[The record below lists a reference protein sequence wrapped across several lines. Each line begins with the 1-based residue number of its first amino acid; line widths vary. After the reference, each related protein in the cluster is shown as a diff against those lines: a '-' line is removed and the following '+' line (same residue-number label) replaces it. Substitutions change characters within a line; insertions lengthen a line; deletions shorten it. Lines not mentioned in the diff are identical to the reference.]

1 MGGTDISGIGKTFT
15 PTAQTGKMVGGVQE
29 EDLEI
34 QFVDFLNQITANP
47 GNELFSENRSVP
59 ESQGMTDDGGNV
71 AEYET
76 YSYRD
81 REIKSRESQTKQLDQ
96 NESTE
101 TLDAYETEVKDVL
114 KEELGITEEQFV
126 TAMETLGFTAVDL
139 MDTSKLAALVAELTG
154 QEVSD
159 LLCDSGFLNV
169 MQEVNTLSDALLQKL
184 GVTREE
190 LASLFELSQEF
201 DVESS
206 GMEPVMTETEQPEQ
220 PVQQESPILTE
231 NSAALAEKPQTV
243 QQSAEPADNQTVQ
256 QPVAEETAETYENQQ
271 LTESVS
277 GQTRQMSE
285 SSETRDMVSEITET
299 VELQELEETA
309 ATEEPDAEQVTE
321 DAEEL
326 QRGTDNGEKPAEL
339 VKENAGAAKQENS
352 VNHNQ
357 TKQGQSQSQ
366 SQSQGHP
373 ESTVANTFSQ
383 SSVTTTGNTQTTGF
397 SGQVDIQNIVRQIVE
412 ASRLTV
418 ANTRTT
424 MELELNPAN
433 LGKVFLEVTSK
444 NGVVSAHIQTQNVV
458 AKEALE
464 AQVAELR
471 QNLNQAGVKVEAVEV
486 TVGSHEFERNLE
498 QNAKENERQAE
509 EQEKAAKG
517 TRHINLNNLDELS
530 GLMTE
535 EESLVAQIM
544 ADRGNTVDFTA

>member
-15 PTAQTGKMVGGVQE
+15 PTAQTGKTVGGVQE

-59 ESQGMTDDGGNV
+59 ESQGMTDDGSNV

-126 TAMETLGFTAVDL
+126 TAMESLGFTAVEL

-159 LLCDSGFLNV
+159 LLCDSEFLNV

-220 PVQQESPILTE
+220 PVQQESPVLTE
-231 NSAALAEKPQTV
+231 DSAALAEKPQTV
-243 QQSAEPADNQTVQ
+243 QQSAEPADNQPVQ

-277 GQTRQMSE
+277 GQTSQP
-285 SSETRDMVSEITET
+285 SETAEARDMVSEITEI
-299 VELQELEETA
+299 VELQEPEKTV

-339 VKENAGAAKQENS
+339 AKENAGAAKQENS

-366 SQSQGHP
+366 EHP
-373 ESTVANTFSQ
+373 ESAVANTFSQ

-509 EQEKAAKG
+509 EQEKTAKG